1 MSAATFVL
9 AINLFIAAIFAVSF
23 GVVAAYQKTSDAAR
37 WQSAAYG
44 LGVFNVVLEFIL
56 PFQEDPRLVG
66 IAIFL
71 DFLLATLLIVAGLAR
86 HYRQRVPWRVL
97 GGIFAVSTVIILVII
112 DWPRASF
119 TRMALYQAPY
129 AVVMAV
135 GAWVILRH
143 KAKRALDLILAGLFL
158 LSALQFLAKPVLAAA
173 IGSGARPQDYI
184 NSTYAAISQTAGAFL
199 LIANGLLILLL
210 LVRNLME
217 EMTARSETD
226 TLSGLLNRRGFDDRV
241 GPGIATLRRT
251 GMPGAMIIADL
262 DNFKA
267 INDTYGHECGD
278 AVIVAFA
285 RLLKDSAGEH
295 FIVARLGGEEFG
307 AFMPGVEAPGAR
319 LFAENVRTRF
329 AALVFPFA
337 AGGLRATVSMGVSQ
351 IEPRDS
357 PSDALRRADAALYKA
372 KREGRNRVQVAPF
385 STDAMPE
392 HPMERLISR

>member
-9 AINLFIAAIFAVSF
+9 TINLFIAAIFAVSF

-71 DFLLATLLIVAGLAR
+71 DFLLATLLIVVGLAR
-86 HYRQRVPWRVL
+86 HYRQPVPWRVL
-97 GGIFAVSTVIILVII
+97 GGILAVSTVTILVII
-112 DWPRASF
+112 DWPRGSF
-119 TRMALYQAPY
+119 ARMVLYQAPY
-129 AVVMAV
+129 AAVMTV

-143 KAKRALDLILAGLFL
+143 KAKRALDLILGGLFI
-158 LSALQFLAKPVLAAA
+158 LSALQFLAKPLLAAA
-173 IGSGARPQDYI
+173 IGSGASPQDYI

-199 LIANGLLILLL
+199 LIANGLLILLI

-226 TLSGLLNRRGFDDRV
+226 KLSGLFNRRGFDDRV

-251 GMPGAMIIADL
+251 GMPGTMIIADL

-267 INDTYGHECGD
+267 INDTHGHECGD

-285 RLLKDSAGEH
+285 RLLKESAGEH
-295 FIVARLGGEEFG
+295 FIVGRLGGEEFG
-307 AFMPGVEAPGAR
+307 VFMPGVEASGAR
-319 LFAENVRTRF
+319 LLAENVRTRF
-329 AALVFPFA
+329 AALVFPFSA
-337 AGGLRATVSMGVSQ
+337 SLRTTVSMGVSQ
-351 IEPRDS
+351 IEPGDS
-357 PSDALRRADAALYKA
+357 HSDALRRADGALYQA
-372 KREGRNRVQVAPF
+372 KREGRNRVQVA
-385 STDAMPE
+385 SYSDDVMPE
-392 HPMERLISR
+392 HPMERLASR